1 MIEEKEL
8 PETCEVHGEKE
19 GAGYQLPK
27 DHTVHR
33 LVDRGQELQEM
44 GHKGRVCKE
53 LEYRGQDGHRIL

>member
-8 PETCEVHGEKE
+8 PETCEVHDEME

-33 LVDRGQELQEM
+33 LVGREQELYER
-44 GHKGRVCKE
+44 G
-53 LEYRGQDGHRIL
+53 YRGQDGHRILQGCMDQA